1 MLTEATRK
9 EFDEAFNACVAK
21 LSPKA
26 RDYLERTPIILTD
39 EPTTEMLEELGV
51 SPHQTESEIYG
62 LHSTIPLQ
70 QRKNWETP
78 LLPGN
83 IYVFRGPLVR
93 LAKGRAQVLS
103 QQIEVTLLHEIAH
116 QFGLDKVS

>member
-9 EFDEAFNACVAK
+9 EFDETFNASVAK
-21 LSPKA
+21 LSPKV
-26 RDYLERTPIILTD
+26 REYLQRTPVVLTD
-39 EPTTEMLEELGV
+39 EPTSEMLEELGV
-51 SPHQTESEIYG
+51 SPDQTESEIYG

-78 LLPGN
+78 LFPGN
-83 IYVFRGPLVR
+83 IYIFRGPLVR

-103 QQIEVTLLHEIAH
+103 QQIEVTVLHEIAH
-116 QFGLDKVS
+116 QFGLDKVT